1 MNAIETRGLTK
12 RYEGFTLDGLDLT
25 LPAGCIMGLVGENGA
40 GKSTTIRLLLGLT
53 RPDAGTATVL
63 GAPVGPDMRAAKQ
76 DIGVVLDDVGYPAGL
91 KAGQIG
97 KIMAAAYKNWD
108 QGMFEKYLR
117 DLDIP
122 TDKKFSALSRG
133 NKMKLGIAAA
143 MSHDAKLLILDEPT
157 GGLDPVVRDEV
168 VDLFSDFTR
177 DPARSILISS
187 HIVSD
192 LEKLCDYIAFLH
204 KGKLLLCEEKDR
216 LLEQYGL
223 VQCTAEE
230 LGALA
235 PGAVL
240 GRRETPY
247 HIEALVRRDALPAG
261 TQVHPITIEE
271 LFVLLVKGDRQ

>member
-53 RPDAGTATVL
+53 KPDAGSATVL
-63 GAPVGPDMRAAKQ
+63 GTPIGPDMRQAKQ

-108 QGMFEKYLR
+108 QGLFEKYLR

-143 MSHDAKLLILDEPT
+143 LSHDAKLLILDEPT

-168 VDLFSDFTR
+168 VDIFSDFTR
-177 DPARSILISS
+177 DPGRSILISS

-216 LLEQYGL
+216 LLEEYGL
-223 VQCTAEE
+223 IQCTREE
-230 LGALA
+230 LARLA

-240 GRRETPY
+240 GKRETPY
-247 HIEALVRRDALPAG
+247 HVEALVRRDALPAG
-261 TQVHPITIEE
+261 MEVHPVTIEE
-271 LFVLLVKGDRQ
+271 LFVMLVKEDMQ